1 MGTAGG
7 MLAVSGGHSTGIFLA
22 IAVFLACAV
31 EMVEALTIVVAVG
44 TTRGW
49 RISLAGAGAAV
60 VTLGVLVVAFGPA
73 LIHFI
78 PLDALRIIIG
88 LALLYFGFGWLR
100 KAILRAA
107 GRKAKHDEDAI
118 YARTVK
124 EIEEES
130 EEAASGGRSANAAAF
145 IISFKGVFL
154 EGLEVVIIVL
164 TLGGAAHNLAL
175 ASAAAG
181 VALVVVTVAG
191 VMAARPLSRV
201 PENTMKFTVGLMLM
215 TFGTF
220 WLGEGLGLDWPGADA
235 SLLWLLAAYGL
246 GSWGTVRLLSRSPA
260 TTSSS

>member
-1 MGTAGG
+1 MGTAGSV
-7 MLAVSGGHSTGIFLA
+7 LAVSGGHSTGIFLA

-49 RISLAGAGAAV
+49 KISLAGAGAAV
-60 VTLGVLVVAFGPA
+60 LTLGVLVVAFGPA
-73 LIHFI
+73 VIHFI
-78 PLDALRIIIG
+78 PLNALRVIIG
-88 LALLYFGFGWLR
+88 LLLLYFGFGWLR
-100 KAILRAA
+100 KAILRAS

-124 EIEEES
+124 EIEEP
-130 EEAASGGRSANAAAF
+130 EAAGGGRSRNAAAF
-145 IISFKGVFL
+145 MISFKGVFL

-181 VALVVVTVAG
+181 VALVVVTAAG
-191 VMAARPLSRV
+191 AIAARPLSRV
-201 PENTMKFTVGLMLM
+201 PENTMKFTVGLMLV

-235 SLLWLLAAYGL
+235 SLLWLLALYGL
-246 GSWGTVRLLSRSPA
+246 LSWGAVRLLSRSVA
-260 TTSSS
+260 TTTT

>member
-1 MGTAGG
+1 MGAATTG
-7 MLAVSGGHSTGIFLA
+7 LAVTNGHSAGIFLV

-60 VTLGVLVVAFGPA
+60 LTLGALVVAFGPA
-73 LIHFI
+73 IIHFI

-118 YARTVK
+118 YERTVK
-124 EIEEES
+124 EIEEQP
-130 EEAASGGRSANAAAF
+130 EAASGGRSRDTAAF

-175 ASAAAG
+175 ASLAAG
-181 VALVVVTVAG
+181 IALAVVTVAG
-191 VMAARPLSRV
+191 VVAARPLSRV
-201 PENTMKFTVGLMLM
+201 PENTMKFTVGLMLV

-220 WLGEGLGLDWPGADA
+220 WLGEGLGLDWPGSDA
-235 SLLWLLAAYGL
+235 SLLWLLAVYCLVA
-246 GSWGTVRLLSRSPA
+246 WGAVRVLSRSPA
-260 TTSSS
+260 TASS

>member
-1 MGTAGG
+1 MGTAGTT
-7 MLAVSGGHSTGIFLA
+7 LAVTGGHSTGIFLA

-49 RISLAGAGAAV
+49 RVSLAGAGAAV
-60 VTLGVLVVAFGPA
+60 LSLGALVLAFGPA
-73 LIHFI
+73 VIHLV
-78 PLDALRIIIG
+78 PLDALRVIIG
-88 LALLYFGFGWLR
+88 LLLVYFGFGWLR
-100 KAILRAA
+100 KAILRAS

-124 EIEEES
+124 EIEEEP
-130 EEAASGGRSANAAAF
+130 EAASPGRSRDAAAF
-145 IISFKGVFL
+145 VISFKGVFL

-181 VALVVVTVAG
+181 VALLVVTVAG
-191 VMAARPLSRV
+191 IVAARPLSRV
-201 PENTMKFTVGLMLM
+201 PENTMKFTVGLMLV

-235 SLLWLLAAYGL
+235 SLLWLLAVYGL
-246 GSWGTVRLLSRSPA
+246 LSWGAVRLLSRSRAASP
-260 TTSSS
+260 T

>member
-1 MGTAGG
+1 MGTAGT
-7 MLAVSGGHSTGIFLA
+7 MLAATGGHSTGIFLA

-49 RISLAGAGAAV
+49 KISLAGAAAAV
-60 VTLGVLVVAFGPA
+60 VTLGALVVAFGPA
-73 LIHFI
+73 IIHLV
-78 PLDALRIIIG
+78 PLNALRIIIG

-100 KAILRAA
+100 KAILRAS

-124 EIEEES
+124 EIEEEG
-130 EEAASGGRSANAAAF
+130 EADSGGRSRDAAAF
-145 IISFKGVFL
+145 VISFKGVFL
-154 EGLEVVIIVL
+154 EGLEGVIIVL

-181 VALVVVTVAG
+181 VALLVVTVAG
-191 VMAARPLSRV
+191 VVAARPLSRV

-220 WLGEGLGLDWPGADA
+220 WLGEGLGLDWPGSDA
-235 SLLWLLAAYGL
+235 SLLWLLALYGL
-246 GSWGTVRLLSRSPA
+246 ASWGAVRLLSRSPA
-260 TTSSS
+260 TSTT

>member
-1 MGTAGG
+1 MGTAGSV
-7 MLAVSGGHSTGIFLA
+7 LAVSGGHSTGIILA

-49 RISLAGAGAAV
+49 KVSLAGAGAAV

-73 LIHFI
+73 IIHFI
-78 PLDALRIIIG
+78 PLNALRIIIG

-100 KAILRAA
+100 KAILRAS

-124 EIEEES
+124 EIEGQP
-130 EEAASGGRSANAAAF
+130 EAEGGGRSRAAAAF

-181 VALVVVTVAG
+181 VALVVVTAAG
-191 VMAARPLSRV
+191 VIAARPLSRV
-201 PENTMKFTVGLMLM
+201 PENTMKFTVGLMLV

-220 WLGEGLGLDWPGADA
+220 WLGEGLGLDWPGSDA
-235 SLLWLLAAYGL
+235 SLLWLLAVYGFV
-246 GSWGTVRLLSRSPA
+246 SWGAVRVLSRPVA
-260 TTSSS
+260 TTTT